1 MRRYDTMEN
10 FIYDLNMPSKIIME
24 LDESRNFYNVKMY
37 LKVKYN
43 DGIYNAIV
51 ETKEKML
58 LNQFEIVYDTDKG
71 DIWTITIQDEN
82 N

>member
-1 MRRYDTMEN
+1 MKRYDTMEN
-10 FIYDLNMPSKIIME
+10 FIYGLNMPSKIIME

-43 DGIYNAIV
+43 DEIYNAIV
-51 ETKEKML
+51 ETKEKIP
-58 LNQFEIVYDTDKG
+58 LNQFEMVYNSDKS

>member
-1 MRRYDTMEN
+1 MRRYNTMEN
-10 FIYDLNMPSKIIME
+10 FIYGLNMPSKIIME

-43 DGIYNAIV
+43 DEIYNAIV

-58 LNQFEIVYDTDKG
+58 LNQFEMVYDTDKG

>member
-10 FIYDLNMPSKIIME
+10 FIYGLNMPSKIIME

-43 DGIYNAIV
+43 DEIYNAIV

-58 LNQFEIVYDTDKG
+58 LNQFEMVYDTDKG

>member
-1 MRRYDTMEN
+1 MKRYDTMKN
-10 FIYDLNMPSKIIME
+10 FIYGLNMPSKIIME

-43 DGIYNAIV
+43 DEIYNAIV

-58 LNQFEIVYDTDKG
+58 LNQFEMVYNSDKS

>member
-1 MRRYDTMEN
+1 MKRYDTMKN
-10 FIYDLNMPSKIIME
+10 FIYGLNMPSKIIME

-43 DGIYNAIV
+43 DEIYNAIV

-58 LNQFEIVYDTDKG
+58 LNQFEMVYDPDKG

>member
-1 MRRYDTMEN
+1 MKRYDTMEN
-10 FIYDLNMPSKIIME
+10 FIYGLNMPSKIIME

-43 DGIYNAIV
+43 DEIYNAIV
-51 ETKEKML
+51 ETKEKMP
-58 LNQFEIVYDTDKG
+58 LNQFEMVYNSDKS

>member
-1 MRRYDTMEN
+1 MKRYDTMEN
-10 FIYDLNMPSKIIME
+10 FIYGLNMPSKIIME

>member
-43 DGIYNAIV
+43 DGIYI
-51 ETKEKML
+51 ML
-58 LNQFEIVYDTDKG
+58 LLKQKKKCCLINLR
-71 DIWTITIQDEN
+71 
-82 N
+82 